1 MELKRISATIGK
13 NNVKHFSVNK
23 ELFINYKIE
32 GVFLFVCFDIGFFIL
47 NQ

>member
-1 MELKRISATIGK
+1 MELKKRISATIGK
-13 NNVKHFSVNK
+13 NNVKHFSVNR

-32 GVFLFVCFDIGFFIL
+32 GFFVCFDIGFFIL